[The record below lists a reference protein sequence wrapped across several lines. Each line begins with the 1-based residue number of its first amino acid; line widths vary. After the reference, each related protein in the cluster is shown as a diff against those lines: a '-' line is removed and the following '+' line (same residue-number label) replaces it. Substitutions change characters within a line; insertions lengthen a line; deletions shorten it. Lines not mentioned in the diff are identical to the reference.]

1 MFPLPSD
8 NVSGARSNRKHEKE
22 RERERESENERYTTS
37 KNVNGKIDARLSV
50 SGSN

>member
-1 MFPLPSD
+1 MFLLPSD
-8 NVSGARSNRKHEKE
+8 NVSGATENIE
-22 RERERESENERYTTS
+22 RERERERYTAS